1 MLKNILITGGTS
13 KIAVQLKKLI
23 PKSYNIYS
31 PTKNEW
37 NFSDPIFKKKQ
48 ISLIK
53 KCNKIYIF
61 HSIIINKK
69 HLSKNYNEII
79 DQLNI
84 NLLSIINI
92 CEISLNHNPNTQI
105 FIMGSESGIKGSFD
119 IIYALAKSSLHKY
132 VEERK
137 ILKKNQQILCIAPST
152 ITDSKM
158 TLNRKDLNNVKQSI
172 KLNPKKRGIN
182 SKEISQLIFDL
193 SFKNTRYITNTVI
206 KIHGGKF
213 SRM

>member
-1 MLKNILITGGTS
+1 
-13 KIAVQLKKLI
+13 
-23 PKSYNIYS
+23 
-31 PTKNEW
+31 
-37 NFSDPIFKKKQ
+37 
-48 ISLIK
+48 
-53 KCNKIYIF
+53 
-61 HSIIINKK
+61 
-69 HLSKNYNEII
+69 
-79 DQLNI
+79 
-84 NLLSIINI
+84 
-92 CEISLNHNPNTQI
+92 
-105 FIMGSESGIKGSFD
+105 MGSESGIKGSFD

-152 ITDSKM
+152 IIDSKM

-182 SKEISQLIFDL
+182 SKEISKLIFDL